1 MSDCLGVVML
11 MFRGTLMLLAL
22 IVLTGGCKDAE
33 PPEVVAKE
41 FYQLSEFARQNGF
54 EVVQR
59 PLLEILTEE
68 SVANLEQCAAR
79 LNEGA
84 GSPGRFVA
92 KDCLVF
98 QVFTGK
104 RREFEARRVV
114 DGEDKVRLAVVSG
127 DSERLLE
134 LVEADGWKI
143 DLMASLAL
151 NE

>member
-1 MSDCLGVVML
+1 MRLFQVAPIL
-11 MFRGTLMLLAL
+11 LILLAF
-22 IVLTGGCKDAE
+22 TGGCKDAE
-33 PPEVVAKE
+33 PPETVAKE
-41 FYQLSEFARQNGF
+41 FYRLCEFARQNGF

-59 PLLEILTEE
+59 PLLEILTVE
-68 SVANLEQCAAR
+68 SIANLEQCATR
-79 LNEGA
+79 LNERV
-84 GSPGRFVA
+84 GSEERFTA

-104 RREFEARRVV
+104 RKKFESRRIH
-114 DGEDKVRLAVVSG
+114 DSEDKVRLAVVSG

-143 DLMASLAL
+143 DLIASLAL